1 MSLNDQIKKDLI
13 DFQLNSHFIYNTLNN
28 IYASA
33 VIKPEIVLE
42 AVQSLANLFRYTSQ
56 EVDRE
61 FISIKT
67 EMSYIKS
74 FIFLEKLRL
83 KNPGN
88 IILIEEIEEDV
99 LIPPMILIPFVE
111 NAFKHGDAN
120 DTNNPIFLKIEVKD
134 RIVHFSQSN
143 KIVIK
148 QKDNKSG
155 IRLESI
161 ISILK
166 QNYANRWNLSIK
178 KDLIY
183 EVDLTIIAKT

>member
-67 EMSYIKS
+67 EMSYVKNFSRKIK
-74 FIFLEKLRL
+74 
-83 KNPGN
+83 
-88 IILIEEIEEDV
+88 
-99 LIPPMILIPFVE
+99 
-111 NAFKHGDAN
+111 
-120 DTNNPIFLKIEVKD
+120 
-134 RIVHFSQSN
+134 
-143 KIVIK
+143 
-148 QKDNKSG
+148 
-155 IRLESI
+155 
-161 ISILK
+161 
-166 QNYANRWNLSIK
+166 IK
-178 KDLIY
+178 KSRKYYLN
-183 EVDLTIIAKT
+183 